1 MKKYIGYG
9 IGLLLFLIL
18 FCPWSRCQTVPPE
31 VKQAI
36 AASLRQSNTDG
47 LHEEGGIWGTDI
59 SDRLVVIP
67 AKPGKPHPVCMP
79 GIVGIA
85 PGDAADPS
93 LDTNLKTILG
103 EWHTHPRATKMRDH
117 NSLCSIS
124 TSLHLLLILQMP
136 WMTQT
141 SSLGRAIRQCTITI
155 RRASRLKFRGR
166 SSSNYD

>member
-59 SDRLVVIP
+59 SDGLVVIP

-103 EWHTHPRATKMRDH
+103 EWHIHPRATKMRDH
-117 NSLCSIS
+117 NSLCYFEQPPSDIDIANALEGE
-124 TSLHLLLILQMP
+124 TSLVIGAGDGFVYYYNRTGVTAKIP
-136 WMTQT
+136 WKEFIK
-141 SSLGRAIRQCTITI
+141 L
-155 RRASRLKFRGR
+155 
-166 SSSNYD
+166 

>member
-47 LHEEGGIWGTDI
+47 RHEEGGIWGIDI

-103 EWHTHPRATKMRDH
+103 EWHTHPRATKMLDH
-117 NSLCSIS
+117 NSLCYFDQPPS
-124 TSLHLLLILQMP
+124 
-136 WMTQT
+136 
-141 SSLGRAIRQCTITI
+141 AIDIANALDDTNIVI
-155 RRASRLKFRGR
+155 GGGR
-166 SSSNYD
+166 SDSVLLQ